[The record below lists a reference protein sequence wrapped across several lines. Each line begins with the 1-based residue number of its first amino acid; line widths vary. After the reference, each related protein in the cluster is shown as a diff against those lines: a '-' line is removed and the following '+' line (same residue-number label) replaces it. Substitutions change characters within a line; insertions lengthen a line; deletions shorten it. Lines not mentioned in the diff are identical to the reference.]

1 MGLST
6 NRINLVAQNAKRFSE
21 QHSFLKWLNVRL
33 SLTSQSSLRTRP
45 SGGFHWSFPC
55 MCLPFPCEIRD
66 IQIFLPKY
74 FISKDWDDLRWLNGT
89 ESTCQCR
96 RYQRQEFDP
105 WVREIPWKRKW
116 QPTLYSWLENPMDR
130 GAWWAIVLGIAKSWT
145 WLSMH
150 PILPLHPISCHWL
163 TQLEARGQSG
173 PLV

>member
-1 MGLST
+1 MSGQEFSSYATSLDALLCLFYSQESLKKRTWINREGKGQVSNHVGYKCSLLKADEHQSENIPFQKQIVKCENMGLST

-74 FISKDWDDLRWLNGT
+74 FISKD
-89 ESTCQCR
+89 
-96 RYQRQEFDP
+96 
-105 WVREIPWKRKW
+105 
-116 QPTLYSWLENPMDR
+116 
-130 GAWWAIVLGIAKSWT
+130 
-145 WLSMH
+145 
-150 PILPLHPISCHWL
+150 
-163 TQLEARGQSG
+163 
-173 PLV
+173 